1 MNFFLWLEWLIRFGA
16 LALFLLCLAKYR
28 ADCPMNEICCD
39 SNIFTIYQNETG
51 FVKRSKVSVKAN
63 GSAGFAICFIGF
75 SAQN

>member
-1 MNFFLWLEWLIRFGA
+1 
-16 LALFLLCLAKYR
+16 
-28 ADCPMNEICCD
+28 MNEICCD